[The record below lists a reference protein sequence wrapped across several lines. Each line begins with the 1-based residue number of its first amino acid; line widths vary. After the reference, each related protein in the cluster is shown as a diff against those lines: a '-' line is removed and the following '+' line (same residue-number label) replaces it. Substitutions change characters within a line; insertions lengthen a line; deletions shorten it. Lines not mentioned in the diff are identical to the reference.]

1 MKSKIFLRLI
11 TLSLCSILSLSAY
24 AATISSNEA
33 KVWVEDKGKELLD
46 TFGQTDLE
54 KRYRALDKMF
64 LEDIDLDYI
73 SKFVVGKYWRQMSAE
88 QQQRYQQIFQRYALS
103 VYKSF
108 PLDFDTSK
116 ITFDI
121 LSVRIEPNYANVRA
135 NIHLK
140 QPSETSQTQELQN
153 IIVEFRL
160 NKTNGKLRIVD
171 LKLGESSL
179 ILSYRSRFYEM
190 IAQSDNDMEWFLEDL
205 ETITQSTETQNRQKL
220 ENQQY
225 L

>member
-11 TLSLCSILSLSAY
+11 TLSLCLILSLQAH
-24 AATISSNEA
+24 AAAITSNEA
-33 KVWVEDKGKELLD
+33 KMWTQSKGEELLD
-46 TFGQTDLE
+46 TFGQTDLA
-54 KRYRALDKMF
+54 KRYQALDKMF

-73 SKFVVGKYWRQMSAE
+73 SKFVVGKYWRQMTPE
-88 QQQRYQQIFQRYALS
+88 QQTRYQQIFQRYALS

-108 PLDFDTSK
+108 PLDFDTSQ
-116 ITFDI
+116 ISFDI
-121 LSVRIEPNYANVRA
+121 LSVRLEPNYANVRA
-135 NIHLK
+135 NIHLN
-140 QPSETSQTQELQN
+140 QPSNTSSRQELQN

-190 IAQSDNDMEWFLEDL
+190 IAQSDDDMEWFLEDL
-205 ETITQSTETQNRQKL
+205 ETITQSTENQNSQKL
-220 ENQQY
+220 EEQQY

>member
-11 TLSLCSILSLSAY
+11 TLSLCLGLSLKAY
-24 AATISSNEA
+24 AATITSNEA
-33 KVWVEDKGKELLD
+33 KVWTESKGKELLD

-54 KRYRALDKMF
+54 KRYLALDKMF

-116 ITFDI
+116 ISFDI

-135 NIHLK
+135 TIHLN
-140 QPSETSQTQELQN
+140 QPSQTSQTQELQN

-190 IAQSDNDMEWFLEDL
+190 IAQSDNDMDWFLEDL
-205 ETITQSTETQNRQKL
+205 ETITQSTETQNHQKL
-220 ENQQY
+220 EEQQY

>member
-11 TLSLCSILSLSAY
+11 TLSLCSILSLNAY

-46 TFGQTDLE
+46 TFGETDLE

-135 NIHLK
+135 NIHLN

>member
-11 TLSLCSILSLSAY
+11 TLSLSLILSLNAN
-24 AATISSNEA
+24 AAAISSNEA
-33 KVWVEDKGKELLD
+33 KVWAESKGKELLD

-54 KRYRALDKMF
+54 KRYSALDKMF

-135 NIHLK
+135 NIHFN
-140 QPSETSQTQELQN
+140 QEDQTSQNQTLQN

-160 NKTNGKLRIVD
+160 NKTNDKLRIVD